1 MSFLSKLFG
10 TKPVKKPKMREA
22 SVGAEADAEV
32 SANNI
37 DQSTSSQIMEQME
50 NTLAEVNG
58 LTQKFVVDIEDIDDD
73 DDDDFNFDFDGD

>member
-10 TKPVKKPKMREA
+10 TKPVKK
-22 SVGAEADAEV
+22 
-32 SANNI
+32 
-37 DQSTSSQIMEQME
+37 QSTSSQIMAQME